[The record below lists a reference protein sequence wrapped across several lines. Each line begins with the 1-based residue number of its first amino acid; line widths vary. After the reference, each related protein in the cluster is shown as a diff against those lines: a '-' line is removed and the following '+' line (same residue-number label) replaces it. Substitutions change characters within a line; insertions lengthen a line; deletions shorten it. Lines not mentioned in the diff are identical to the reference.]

1 MYLHCHSCGWS
12 QDDFY
17 SEDGYNPA
25 RYLASWNDCLCGDEA
40 DKIDKQFSDD
50 SEFLHNNGPIST
62 REVIAREYER
72 FAKRIREMK
81 FVTYEQWI
89 AEKDEAVCPKC
100 GAQDFDID

>member
-1 MYLHCHSCGWS
+1 MYLHCHSCDWS

-50 SEFLHNNGPIST
+50 SEFLHNNGAIST

-81 FVTYEQWI
+81 FFTYEQWI